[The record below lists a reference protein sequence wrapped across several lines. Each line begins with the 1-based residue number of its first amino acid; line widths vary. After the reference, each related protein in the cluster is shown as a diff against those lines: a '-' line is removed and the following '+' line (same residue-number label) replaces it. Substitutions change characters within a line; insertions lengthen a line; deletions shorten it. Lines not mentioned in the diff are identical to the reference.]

1 MPDNYLNISKEQLDS
16 MVCNTCGFKGA
27 RIERTADFDWANITE
42 WNYCDD
48 EWEIIVCSKCGSQDV
63 EEE

>member
-1 MPDNYLNISKEQLDS
+1 
-16 MVCNTCGFKGA
+16 MVCNTCDFKGA

-42 WNYCDD
+42 WNYSDD